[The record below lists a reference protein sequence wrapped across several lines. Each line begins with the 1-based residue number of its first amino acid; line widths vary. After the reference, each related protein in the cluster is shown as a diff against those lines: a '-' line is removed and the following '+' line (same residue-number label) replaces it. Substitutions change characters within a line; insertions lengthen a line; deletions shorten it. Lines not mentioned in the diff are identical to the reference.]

1 VNAVNI
7 TIFALALLVL
17 LYKNWI
23 PGIMGWIQ
31 DRVRS

>member
-7 TIFALALLVL
+7 TVFVLVLLVL

>member
-7 TIFALALLVL
+7 TVFVIALLVL

>member
-1 VNAVNI
+1 VTAVNI
-7 TIFALALLVL
+7 TIFALVLLVL

-23 PGIMGWIQ
+23 PGMMGWIQ